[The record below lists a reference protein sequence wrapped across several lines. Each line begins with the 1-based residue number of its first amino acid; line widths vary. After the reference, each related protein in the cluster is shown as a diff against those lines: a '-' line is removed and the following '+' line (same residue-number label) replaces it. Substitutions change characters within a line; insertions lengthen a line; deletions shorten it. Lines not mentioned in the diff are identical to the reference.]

1 MISVGNVVMN
11 IENKRIIHRFTI
23 LDHFETRVD
32 GILGSD
38 FLTKNSAC
46 IDYARRTIEFYYQN
60 SLITVE
66 LAGEKTNTLT
76 IPLRCEITYYCQVR
90 ETNEFLIMTEEVS
103 KGVLVASSINRPT
116 NG

>member
-1 MISVGNVVMN
+1 MNQTIIDAKNKIKIPGVCGHMISVGNVVMN

-60 SLITVE
+60 
-66 LAGEKTNTLT
+66 
-76 IPLRCEITYYCQVR
+76 
-90 ETNEFLIMTEEVS
+90 
-103 KGVLVASSINRPT
+103 
-116 NG
+116 

>member
-1 MISVGNVVMN
+1 M
-11 IENKRIIHRFTI
+11 
-23 LDHFETRVD
+23 
-32 GILGSD
+32 
-38 FLTKNSAC
+38 
-46 IDYARRTIEFYYQN
+46 
-60 SLITVE
+60 E

-116 NG
+116 NGQIPVKLLYTIKEVGIIFVRLPRG